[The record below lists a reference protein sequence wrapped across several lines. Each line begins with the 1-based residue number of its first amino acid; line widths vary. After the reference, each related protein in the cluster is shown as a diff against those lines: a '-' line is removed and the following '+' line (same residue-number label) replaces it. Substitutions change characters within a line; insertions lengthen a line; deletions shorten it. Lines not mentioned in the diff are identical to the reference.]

1 MNDFEDEPIIVQGC
15 PVADGKAACWSFC
28 GGGWPGTRITTKAMT
43 RAVNNGGII
52 PENLGCQPL
61 QDRAREGLAAVA
73 ARRSQIVVVFEDEP
87 PIA

>member
-1 MNDFEDEPIIVQGC
+1 MNDFEEGTVIARGC
-15 PVADGKAACWSFC
+15 PVADGQAACCHNC
-28 GGGWPGTRITTKAMT
+28 GGGWPGTRVTTEAMT
-43 RAVNNGGII
+43 HAVNNGGII

-73 ARRSQIVVVFEDEP
+73 ARRSQAVVVFEDVP